1 MDTTKILR
9 FHFNNLWDNPG
20 LRFDESINYINQEY
34 HDKDKF
40 FIANKFTN
48 ELISLLTSKSLP
60 ALAVKLLSSTDAM
73 EELNTSV
80 NLSFGYL
87 YKSSFD
93 SLRRALEITIIGQ
106 YFELVKNSYESA
118 FDWVYSKSDTPRF
131 SKMIN
136 ELLINDDFKEINSRF
151 DWKNK
156 ILQHYWDLCNFS
168 HTKGHEKS
176 IISLNKRSIFKPEIN
191 KEALECFLNYYNAT
205 VEHISIIYSIQNPI
219 LIIGLPVVEKFGYSG
234 THGFFSEDQAMN
246 LRNLLPEEYL
256 EYIQQLTGFEDI
268 LQKVKEI
275 KELPD
280 SESYLKIKELL
291 DDLNKNNAL

>member
-48 ELISLLTSKSLP
+48 GFISLLTSKSLP

-106 YFELVKNSYESA
+106 YFELVKDSYESA
-118 FDWVYSKSDTPRF
+118 FNWVYSKSDTPRF

-136 ELLINDDFKEINSRF
+136 ELLINDYFKEINSRF
-151 DWKNK
+151 DWKNN
-156 ILQHYWDLCNFS
+156 ILQHYWDLCDFS

-191 KEALECFLNYYNAT
+191 KEALESFLNYYNAT

-219 LIIGLPVVEKFGYSG
+219 LIIGLPVVEKFGYAG

-246 LRNLLPEEYL
+246 LRNLLPVEYL
-256 EYIQQLTGFEDI
+256 EYIQQLTEFEDI
-268 LQKVKEI
+268 QQKVKEI